1 MTTKLT
7 RRRTLQ
13 TGAAAA
19 AAPGFPQAGL
29 AAEPVVKLR
38 ILETTDLHVN
48 ILPYDYYRD
57 AADDTVG
64 LARTATIVKA
74 ARSEARN
81 SLLFDNGD
89 LIQGSPLGDFVAYR
103 RGMKMGD
110 VHPMVAAMNILDY
123 DCGTL
128 GNHEF
133 NYGLDFLRIR
143 SAAAKFPIVCANAA
157 RPMAQPLTETLA
169 HPRPRVRRRGRGQA

>member
-1 MTTKLT
+1 M
-7 RRRTLQ
+7 RN
-13 TGAAAA
+13 
-19 AAPGFPQAGL
+19 APLRL
-29 AAEPVVKLR
+29 AAGPVVKLR

-48 ILPYDYYRD
+48 IFPYDYYRD

-64 LARTATIVKA
+64 LARTATLVKA
-74 ARSEARN
+74 ARAEAKN

-103 RGMKMGD
+103 KGMKPGD
-110 VHPMVAAMNILDY
+110 VHPMVAAMNELNY

-133 NYGLDFLRIR
+133 NYGLDFLQNVTRRGEI
-143 SAAAKFPIVCANAA
+143 PA
-157 RPMAQPLTETLA
+157 RLRQRDQGQWRDLA
-169 HPRPRVRRRGRGQA
+169 EAVARARTRVRPTNPAPSRR